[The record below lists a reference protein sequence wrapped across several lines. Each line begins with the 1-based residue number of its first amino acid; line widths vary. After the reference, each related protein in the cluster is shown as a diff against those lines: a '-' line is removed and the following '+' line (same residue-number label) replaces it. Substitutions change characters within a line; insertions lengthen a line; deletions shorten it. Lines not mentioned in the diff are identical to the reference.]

1 MVGHGLVCSR
11 NLVFILHLYLVFGGN
26 LINCYKLHK
35 SANSPAAL
43 ISVTNE
49 ANVVKIQNI
58 KISRQRSTVKERQL
72 TSSFLILHG
81 MKLFLN
87 TSTAA
92 LLISLSDDV
101 ENNPGPFDT
110 AKLNPE
116 NSTINRQSTLRDSRS
131 TVNCAVINAR
141 SLTSMHKANDEVFSN
156 MNCTQNFLIAENTD
170 IAFITETWLT
180 KSILDSEILPSQI
193 H

>member
-26 LINCYKLHK
+26 LINCYKLYK

-92 LLISLSDDV
+92 LLISLSGDV

-110 AKLNPE
+110 AILNPE

-156 MNCTQNFLIAENTD
+156 MNCTQNFLT
-170 IAFITETWLT
+170 LT
-180 KSILDSEILPSQI
+180 LHL
-193 H
+193 

>member
-26 LINCYKLHK
+26 FINCYKLYK
-35 SANSPAAL
+35 SAKSPAAL

-58 KISRQRSTVKERQL
+58 KISRQRSTVKEHQL

-92 LLISLSDDV
+92 LLISLSGDV

-110 AKLNPE
+110 AILNPE

-131 TVNCAVINAR
+131 TVNCVPWFQRFTFIIFIAKGRGKIN
-141 SLTSMHKANDEVFSN
+141 LWLKAA
-156 MNCTQNFLIAENTD
+156 I
-170 IAFITETWLT
+170 
-180 KSILDSEILPSQI
+180 DSSSRANQFELGSDPDSVS
-193 H
+193 